1 MVMCLDRAGFVTT
14 ARQLR
19 RKSDCILKRRVC
31 NDTGESRKR
40 ERGLETSWNECG

>member
-19 RKSDCILKRRVC
+19 RKSECILKRRFC
-31 NDTGESRKR
+31 DETGRLRKQ
-40 ERGLETSWNECG
+40 EPGLEMSWTQWG